1 MATELGFAVEAA
13 RQLHRRI
20 SVLQSFGVIDGDAFG
35 RFQFQSISG
44 DGGEYGVVSGEIFGR
59 SVTSSF
65 CAIGECPSPASQVF
79 ADDDGSLAADLDDL
93 LGKSL
98 ILPVVL
104 LFALGRDLLCSP
116 VSFSFRVRVVGCGI
130 SGGLLIPVGGGSA
143 TLCSGDVE
151 LLELALPLPPMVSS
165 LISFQWLKSISTGG
179 LGWWFLRLFQV
190 LEAAGGGAGSGC
202 FNFSPGAGES
212 EFSSTNRISEK
223 RKTNRSSSYSF
234 VFFSSSGSFI

>member
-1 MATELGFAVEAA
+1 MVL
-13 RQLHRRI
+13 LCWRI
-20 SVLQSFGVIDGDAFG
+20 KV
-35 RFQFQSISG
+35 ISG
-44 DGGEYGVVSGEIFGR
+44 DGDEYGFIPGEIFGR
-59 SVTSSF
+59 SMTSSF

-79 ADDDGSLAADLDDL
+79 ADDDGSLAVDLDDL
-93 LGKSL
+93 LVKSL

-116 VSFSFRVRVVGCGI
+116 VSFSFRVGVAGCGI
-130 SGGLLIPVGGGSA
+130 SGGLLTPVGGGSA

-190 LEAAGGGAGSGC
+190 LEAAGGGSGSGC
-202 FNFSPGAGES
+202 FDFGPGAGES
-212 EFSSTNRISEK
+212 KLGSTNGISER
-223 RKTNRSSSYSF
+223 RKTNRSSSDSF
-234 VFFSSSGSFI
+234 VIFFFFRVLYVKWGLYCSSI